1 MPERDQ
7 RGEVE
12 HEKELP
18 VVTDRKQRL
27 VEVRGEKLAAAE
39 GDEKGDVHPDQV
51 ARREHEATH
60 EVAIALDGGR

>member
-39 GDEKGDVHPDQV
+39 GDEK
-51 ARREHEATH
+51 ATFTPIKSL
-60 EVAIALDGGR
+60 AASTKPRMKSR